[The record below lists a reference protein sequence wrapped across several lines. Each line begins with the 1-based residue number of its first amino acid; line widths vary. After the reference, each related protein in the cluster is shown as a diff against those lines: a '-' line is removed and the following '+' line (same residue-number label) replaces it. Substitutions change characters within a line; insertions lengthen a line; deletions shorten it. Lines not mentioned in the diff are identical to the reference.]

1 MATQRQSLEL
11 MRKTQTSEVAK
22 SPKVVALQKMFP
34 TFSEFTIKV
43 NPDIQHKIVENRM
56 GMVECARRTEAPSL
70 ALIKSSY
77 GREAAET
84 WICIQ
89 FEQLNAYA
97 ENGRGFTDLQIKELS
112 MLILNEYYFLNVYE
126 VSLFIVNIKLGKY
139 GEFFGAVGPMK
150 IMTSLNKYVS
160 ERRQALCIA
169 ETREEQERMERE
181 REDSKKNSITYEEYL
196 RRKESGEFGN
206 ISQNTGHSDEKGGTQ
221 C

>member
-22 SPKVVALQKMFP
+22 SPQVVALLGMFP

-84 WICIQ
+84 WLCIQ

-160 ERRQALCIA
+160 ERRHALWLA
-169 ETREEQERMERE
+169 ETREEQERKERE
-181 REDSKKNSITYEEYL
+181 REESKKNSITYDEYL
-196 RRKESGEFGN
+196 RRKEAGELGN
-206 ISQNTGHSDEKGGTQ
+206 ISQNTGHSDGKGGTQ

>member
-1 MATQRQSLEL
+1 
-11 MRKTQTSEVAK
+11 MRKTQTSDVAK
-22 SPKVVALQKMFP
+22 SSKVVALQKMFP

-84 WICIQ
+84 WLCIQ

-196 RRKESGEFGN
+196 RRKEAGEFGN